1 MKPVVVTLLCAL
13 VAFTPAVAQQAP
25 VPRPEQVAT
34 PEAIITAM
42 YESVKRAPGEQYD
55 WDLLRGLCLPGA
67 LLVPS
72 TEQTG
77 GALRTMTVDDFIAW
91 IDQGTTVGGPND
103 QGFAEEEIA
112 HRIERYGDIAQVF
125 STYQKHVH
133 GSTEILGRGI
143 NSVNLVHNGG
153 RWWIASIIWDEEVGA
168 GPIPRRYL
176 PGGGS

>member
-1 MKPVVVTLLCAL
+1 MRTVVATLLFA
-13 VAFTPAVAQQAP
+13 VVISTPAVAQQAA
-25 VPRPEQVAT
+25 VPRPAQVAT

-42 YESVKRAPGEQYD
+42 YESVQRAPGAQYD
-55 WDLLRGLCLPGA
+55 WGLLRGLCLPGA

-77 GALRTMTVDDFIAW
+77 GTLRTMTVEDFIAW
-91 IDQGTTVGGPND
+91 IDQGTAVGGPND

-125 STYQKHVH
+125 TTYQKHVH

-153 RWWIASIIWDEEVGA
+153 RWWIASIVWDEEVGA
-168 GPIPRRYL
+168 GPIPGRYL
-176 PGGGS
+176 PGGGP